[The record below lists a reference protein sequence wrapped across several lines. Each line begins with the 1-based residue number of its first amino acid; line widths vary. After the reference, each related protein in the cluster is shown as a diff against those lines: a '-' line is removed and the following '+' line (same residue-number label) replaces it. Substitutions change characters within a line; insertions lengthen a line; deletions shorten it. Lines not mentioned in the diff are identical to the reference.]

1 MAYFR
6 TPIVVL
12 LGATGAGKSKL
23 ALELAQRFKGE
34 IISAD
39 AMQMYHGLN
48 IATNKVS
55 EEELK
60 KVQHH
65 MIDMLD
71 PLSQMVRVND
81 FRNTCL
87 PIIEGLLAKN
97 VIPFICGGTNYYIES
112 LIWNI
117 LVDDAQSDSDS
128 EIDHNNLPYQKDD
141 DLSIPSEKM
150 YSELLEVDPERASTL
165 HFKERRKIYRSLQ
178 IYYRHGGKKHSDFI
192 KDQRSSLGG
201 SHIGGPLRY
210 KNVCFLWVDTEVSIL
225 DKRCDSRVDK
235 MIQRGLLDELED
247 FHRRYNLKR
256 STSSDYTIGIFQSI
270 GFKEFHSY
278 LNLEEDLKTKP
289 MGKKMYE
296 DGITALKIATHRY
309 ARRQIRWI
317 RQRLLN
323 PLNMSHLPVYRVDS
337 SDPSKWS
344 ENVHEPSVE
353 VIQSFID
360 GKTPDKIPVP
370 LLEKSNYDPE
380 DLKKVFVCETCEM
393 QLKGIIQ
400 YRTHMSSKK
409 HKSRLKKV
417 FQFDETTPFFSLEI
431 MRDSKSFKE
440 SDRLQLIKTLKRM
453 SKGELTSLRIFHFLK
468 GNEAMDMDIK
478 LKESQADKH
487 IQELNKYNIL
497 AKMLPIPTNKS

>member
-1 MAYFR
+1 MSSSIIKAELEKEFAKLGHKSRKIRRPEKPLQKRLKKAFKNRKFEVKSDSSSSKKAANLEKLLGDLDRKIDSKIAESVLEQDSRLKRTLDFNFEKNTPKKEETVFTDEDFETFAKEYFKIVGSMAYFR

-270 GFKEFHSY
+270 GFKEFS
-278 LNLEEDLKTKP
+278 
-289 MGKKMYE
+289 
-296 DGITALKIATHRY
+296 
-309 ARRQIRWI
+309 
-317 RQRLLN
+317 
-323 PLNMSHLPVYRVDS
+323 
-337 SDPSKWS
+337 
-344 ENVHEPSVE
+344 
-353 VIQSFID
+353 
-360 GKTPDKIPVP
+360 
-370 LLEKSNYDPE
+370 
-380 DLKKVFVCETCEM
+380 
-393 QLKGIIQ
+393 
-400 YRTHMSSKK
+400 
-409 HKSRLKKV
+409 
-417 FQFDETTPFFSLEI
+417 
-431 MRDSKSFKE
+431 
-440 SDRLQLIKTLKRM
+440 
-453 SKGELTSLRIFHFLK
+453 
-468 GNEAMDMDIK
+468 
-478 LKESQADKH
+478 
-487 IQELNKYNIL
+487 
-497 AKMLPIPTNKS
+497 